1 MVFLGLAIMLV
12 GIRVMSR
19 GLSQA
24 TGPRMRALL
33 YQLTKT
39 RMAGFLSG
47 TAAAAAAQ
55 SSSLVTVLLVGL
67 VDAGL
72 LDYGQAF
79 SIMLGANVGTTFT
92 LQLLALSRESYA
104 LPLMGAGLV
113 LALCFHRGHLY
124 YLGCIL
130 LGSGSIFFGFGLI
143 SLACAGL
150 EHEPSIRYWLA
161 QKAQDPYY
169 GLMLGFLV
177 TGVVQSSSAVM
188 GMVAAMA
195 REGLVS
201 LHLAVSI
208 CLGANV
214 GTCVTSLLTSLGT
227 GVAGRRAAAAHLLFN
242 ILGAA
247 ALFPLLPWFV
257 PMVAATSSDPALQTA
272 NAHTIFNV
280 ATALLALPF
289 TSWFVNLV
297 NKLVPDK

>member
-1 MVFLGLAIMLV
+1 M
-12 GIRVMSR
+12 
-19 GLSQA
+19 
-24 TGPRMRALL
+24 
-33 YQLTKT
+33 
-39 RMAGFLSG
+39 
-47 TAAAAAAQ
+47 
-55 SSSLVTVLLVGL
+55 
-67 VDAGL
+67 
-72 LDYGQAF
+72 
-79 SIMLGANVGTTFT
+79 
-92 LQLLALSRESYA
+92 
-104 LPLMGAGLV
+104 PLMGAGLV

-247 ALFPLLPWFV
+247 LFPYCPGSSPWWLLP
-257 PMVAATSSDPALQTA
+257 ALIGLANSKRPYHLQRSHRLARTA
-272 NAHTIFNV
+272 FHF
-280 ATALLALPF
+280 
-289 TSWFVNLV
+289 LV
-297 NKLVPDK
+297 REFSEQVSP